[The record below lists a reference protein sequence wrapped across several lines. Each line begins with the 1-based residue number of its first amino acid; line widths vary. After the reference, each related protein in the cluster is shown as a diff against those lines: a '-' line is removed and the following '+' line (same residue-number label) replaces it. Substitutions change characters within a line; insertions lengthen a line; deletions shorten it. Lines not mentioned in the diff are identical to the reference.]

1 MKRIVVLTRHYKPYN
16 SAVGICMGNVLQCLD
31 DVEVHVICEKTR
43 LHEPIEEQ
51 IDGEHI
57 HRFVSPQTN
66 LRNECLEKA
75 SRASSW
81 ISRNLWKAAFRAVR
95 AAYNAAFLLGSES
108 VQRGLS
114 SCYLA
119 ALEELPFRPDL
130 IVPTCMPIES
140 LVACWQFCRKRSGV
154 RYVPVL
160 FDRFAD
166 NETLHRFA
174 LNKRLKYRRNQRV
187 EQQVLSSP
195 SCAAV
200 LYVDSWGSRVEF
212 MDQIAPAH
220 RIEHPLLVKRETRG
234 EAVFEGGRIN
244 IVYAG
249 TLTKAGRDPSYALRL
264 VGASEAGIPATLH
277 VFGMGDAMP
286 LVEKFAEG
294 HPGLAQYHGV
304 VSSEYAQAAVSGSDV
319 LLSIG
324 NRDIAQTPSKIF
336 EYMATGKPIIHI
348 AKTVDDPA
356 NAILMRYPL
365 GLVLMEDDALFDDQA
380 NQMRYYIANHRS
392 DTVDFSEVARLF
404 APALPCFTA
413 ELLTRYW

>member
-1 MKRIVVLTRHYKPYN
+1 
-16 SAVGICMGNVLQCLD
+16 MGNVLQCLD
-31 DVEVHVICEKTR
+31 DVEVHVICEKTQ
-43 LHEPIEEQ
+43 LHEPAEEQ
-51 IDGEHI
+51 IDGEYI
-57 HRFVSPQTN
+57 HRFVSPQTK

-75 SRASSW
+75 SKASSW
-81 ISRNLWKAAFRAVR
+81 ISRNLWKITFQTVR

-114 SCYLA
+114 SCYLT
-119 ALEELPFRPDL
+119 ALEELSFRPDL

-140 LVACWQFCRKRSGV
+140 LVACWRFCGKHPGA
-154 RYVPVL
+154 RYAPVL

-174 LNKRLKYRRNQRV
+174 FNKRLKYRRNQRV

-200 LYVDSWGSRVEF
+200 LYVDSWGPRVES

-220 RIEHPLLVKRETRG
+220 RIEHPLLVEREVRDG
-234 EAVFEGGRIN
+234 AVFGGERIN

-264 VGASEAGIPATLH
+264 VGASEIGTPVTLH

-286 LVEKFAEG
+286 LVEKFAED
-294 HPGLAQYHGV
+294 HPDLVQYHGA
-304 VSSEYAQAAVSGSDV
+304 VSSKHAQAAVIGSDV

-336 EYMATGKPIIHI
+336 EYMATGKPIVHI
-348 AKTVDDPA
+348 AKTVDDPV

-365 GLVLMEDDALFDDQA
+365 GLVLLEDEALFDDQL
-380 NQMRYYIANHRS
+380 NQMRYYIADHRS

>member
-1 MKRIVVLTRHYKPYN
+1 
-16 SAVGICMGNVLQCLD
+16 
-31 DVEVHVICEKTR
+31 
-43 LHEPIEEQ
+43 
-51 IDGEHI
+51 
-57 HRFVSPQTN
+57 
-66 LRNECLEKA
+66 
-75 SRASSW
+75 
-81 ISRNLWKAAFRAVR
+81 
-95 AAYNAAFLLGSES
+95 
-108 VQRGLS
+108 
-114 SCYLA
+114 
-119 ALEELPFRPDL
+119 
-130 IVPTCMPIES
+130 
-140 LVACWQFCRKRSGV
+140 
-154 RYVPVL
+154 
-160 FDRFAD
+160 
-166 NETLHRFA
+166 
-174 LNKRLKYRRNQRV
+174 
-187 EQQVLSSP
+187 
-195 SCAAV
+195 
-200 LYVDSWGSRVEF
+200 
-212 MDQIAPAH
+212 
-220 RIEHPLLVKRETRG
+220 
-234 EAVFEGGRIN
+234 
-244 IVYAG
+244 
-249 TLTKAGRDPSYALRL
+249 
-264 VGASEAGIPATLH
+264 
-277 VFGMGDAMP
+277 MP